1 MGQLGTGNRVGSLQ
15 PVAVGKESWR
25 VVDAGVMASAAIDS
39 AGKLAT
45 WGFSENGKLGHAKT
59 GQSVLAPLRVASLM
73 GQTFRSVSY
82 GRSHAIAL
90 TTAGDAYAWG
100 NNVHGQCGT
109 LNTNQYVPQY
119 LPPYHGNVRWVHGV
133 AGNAQSLLVSNTMT
147 LCPIGYGAD
156 GELGLGFFKSTWLAV
171 TGSAAPR
178 ARFELPMAPPA
189 WVRAGSDGSVTVAVG
204 MVRPSTLNNAVA
216 IWSAD
221 GGSIAA
227 FGGQA
232 LTLTGVTEPGLTL
245 PDGSQVVVYAVIF
258 PPGPDVTRV
267 PKEIGLT
274 VRGTMPRSRLGSPH
288 AVEFSFPPIQ
298 VR

>member
-1 MGQLGTGNRVGSLQ
+1 
-15 PVAVGKESWR
+15 
-25 VVDAGVMASAAIDS
+25 
-39 AGKLAT
+39 
-45 WGFSENGKLGHAKT
+45 
-59 GQSVLAPLRVASLM
+59 
-73 GQTFRSVSY
+73 
-82 GRSHAIAL
+82 
-90 TTAGDAYAWG
+90 
-100 NNVHGQCGT
+100 
-109 LNTNQYVPQY
+109 
-119 LPPYHGNVRWVHGV
+119 
-133 AGNAQSLLVSNTMT
+133 
-147 LCPIGYGAD
+147 
-156 GELGLGFFKSTWLAV
+156 
-171 TGSAAPR
+171 
-178 ARFELPMAPPA
+178 MAPPA